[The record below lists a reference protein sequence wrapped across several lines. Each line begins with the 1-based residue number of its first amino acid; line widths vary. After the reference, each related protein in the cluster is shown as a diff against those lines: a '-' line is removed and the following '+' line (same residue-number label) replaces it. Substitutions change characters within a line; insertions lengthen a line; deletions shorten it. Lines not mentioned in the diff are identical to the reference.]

1 MATKALGEAL
11 KDLRKS
17 KNLGLRELARKAGV
31 SASFVSEIESGRRF
45 PSDEVLERLAI
56 ELGASAADLRQ
67 LDLRFHVAE
76 LKQLLAE
83 NPEWGPVFRKIAQV
97 GRTGKTSPRELLK
110 RMLQE

>member
-1 MATKALGEAL
+1 MGTKALGEAL

-17 KNLGLRELARKAGV
+17 KNLGLRELARKAEV
-31 SASFVSEIESGRRF
+31 SPSFVSEIESGRRF

-67 LDLRFHVAE
+67 LDLRFHVSE
-76 LKQLLAE
+76 LKELLAD

-97 GRTGKTSPRELLK
+97 GRAGKISPKGLLK
-110 RMLQE
+110 RLLRK